1 MEILIVEDDI
11 DECNK
16 YKKIIKESKRNIK
29 LVGVTN
35 SSKEAIKLL
44 KKCKPDAVILDL
56 ELNAGEGNGFDV
68 IENIKNMELAKMP
81 RIIITTNIYSDFV
94 YNFLHKNKVDFIFY
108 KNQLNYSQENVL
120 EMLTLLGE
128 YQDRAKT
135 EQIKENYEELQSD
148 KLDELIN
155 NELDLIGVGSHLK
168 GRKYLFDSIRF
179 AIENN
184 ENEKNGTI
192 IQFLVAK
199 YKRSNSTISRAM
211 QNAILHAWRISSIED
226 LTELYTARINYETG
240 IPTPTEFIYYYKDK
254 IGKML

>member
-16 YKKIIKESKRNIK
+16 YKKIIKESKRDIK

-68 IENIKNMELAKMP
+68 IENIKNMELVKMP

-94 YNFLHKNKVDFIFY
+94 YNFLHRNKVDFIFY

-128 YQDRAKT
+128 YQDRVKT

-168 GRKYLFDSIRF
+168 GRK
-179 AIENN
+179 
-184 ENEKNGTI
+184 
-192 IQFLVAK
+192 
-199 YKRSNSTISRAM
+199 
-211 QNAILHAWRISSIED
+211 
-226 LTELYTARINYETG
+226 
-240 IPTPTEFIYYYKDK
+240 
-254 IGKML
+254 